1 MRMTLTGYAAAL
13 LTLAFASHAGAATI
27 PAANCS
33 ADAVQAAINSASNGD
48 TVTIPAGSCT
58 WTKMVSIPPSK
69 GVTVQGAGM
78 DATVIVNGLSGLV
91 RVFDVN
97 VGPGTALTRL
107 TGLTIDAR
115 LTAGTSLGEQIQVAG
130 LGLDRFRIDHLRIR
144 NIRLRGILVVPTN
157 GGELSG
163 LIDSNVF
170 ECPGDYSCHGV
181 DIIGSWPGGGTTFEV
196 NAPFSRP
203 FELGSNKSIY
213 IENNTFDFAYPNDG
227 AIDGFGGI
235 QVVFRFNAV
244 KNATVGWHGADSAVY
259 RGPHWFEVYGNTFT
273 DTGTAPG
280 ATFFYRGGT
289 GIQFGNRWTSA
300 YGRFTNGAISIYRA
314 RPETFGS
321 WGQCDGSSSWDGN
334 RGTAGVNPGWPCLD
348 QLGWVFGAS
357 PGSQPTL
364 VPTYFWSDRING
376 GPSTFTTYETG
387 RENMSNWMVEN
398 REWYTEKAGFNGS
411 AGVGV
416 GPISGR
422 PTTCTPGVAYWATDQ
437 GSWNSSGANGLL
449 YKCTGTNSWSL
460 YYTPYSYPHPLTSG
474 GSSSSTSSTGG
485 PPPPG
490 NIRIVY

>member
-1 MRMTLTGYAAAL
+1 MRMTLTGYAAA

-33 ADAVQAAINSASNGD
+33 ADAVQAAINSANNGD
-48 TVTIPAGSCT
+48 TVTIPAGTCT
-58 WTKMVSIPPSK
+58 WTKMVTIPDTK
-69 GVTVQGAGM
+69 GITLQGAGI
-78 DATVIVNGLSGLV
+78 DSTILANGLSGLV
-91 RVFDVN
+91 RMFDIYVKGGN
-97 VGPGTALTRL
+97 ALTRV
-107 TGLTIDAR
+107 TGLTLDAR
-115 LTAGTSLGEQIQVAG
+115 FTSGTSLGEQLQVMG
-130 LGLDRFRIDHLRIR
+130 LGVDRFRLDHLKIK
-144 NIRLRGILVVPTN
+144 NIRFRGILVVAAN

-170 ECPGDYSCHGV
+170 ECPMDYSCHGV

-203 FELGSNKSIY
+203 FELGSNKAIY
-213 IENNTFDFAYPNDG
+213 IENNFFDFAYPNDG

-235 QVVFRFNAV
+235 QIVFRYNNV
-244 KNATVGWHGADSAVY
+244 KNAMVGWHGADSAAY

-289 GIQFGNRWTSA
+289 GVQFDNRWTSA
-300 YGRFTNGAISIYRA
+300 HGRFTNGAISIYRA

-321 WGQCDGSSSWDGN
+321 WGQCDGSSPWDGN

-357 PGSQPTL
+357 PGATPTL
-364 VPTYFWSDRING
+364 VPSYFWNDRING
-376 GPSTFTTYETG
+376 NFSTFTTYESG
-387 RENMSNWMVEN
+387 RENMSNWMKEN
-398 REWYTEKAGFNGS
+398 REYYTEKSGFNGTS
-411 AGVGV
+411 GVGV
-416 GPISGR
+416 GPLSGR
-422 PTTCTPGVAYWATDQ
+422 PATCTAGVGYWATDQ
-437 GSWNSSGANGLL
+437 GSL
-449 YKCTGTNSWSL
+449 YTCTGTNSWSH
-460 YYTPYSYPHPLTSG
+460 YYSPYPYPHPLTSG
-474 GSSSSTSSTGG
+474 GSSSTSSTGG

>member
-1 MRMTLTGYAAAL
+1 MRTILTAYAAAL
-13 LTLAFASHAGAATI
+13 LTLVVGSNAGAATI
-27 PAANCS
+27 PATNCS
-33 ADAVQAAINSASNGD
+33 SGAVQTAINSAGNGD
-48 TVTIPAGSCT
+48 TVTIPGGTCT
-58 WTKMVSIPPSK
+58 WTSAVTIPESK
-69 GVTVQGAGM
+69 GITLQGAGI
-78 DATVIVNGLSGLV
+78 DATTIVNGLSGLV
-91 RVFDVN
+91 RVLDIRVASGN
-97 VGPGTALTRL
+97 PLTRV
-107 TGLTIDAR
+107 TGFTLDAR

-130 LGLDRFRIDHLRIR
+130 LGVDRFRIDHLKIK

-196 NAPFSRP
+196 NAPFTRP

-235 QVVFRFNAV
+235 QIVFRFNSV

-259 RGPHWFEVYGNTFT
+259 RGPHWFEVYGNNFT

-289 GIQFGNRWTSA
+289 GVQFGNRWNSA

-321 WGQCDGSSSWDGN
+321 WGQCDGSSAWDGN
-334 RGTAGVNPGWPCLD
+334 RGNSGNPGWPCLD
-348 QLGWVFGAS
+348 QLGWLFGAS
-357 PGSQPTL
+357 PGSAPTL
-364 VPTYFWSDRING
+364 VPSYFWNDRING

-398 REWYTEKAGFNGS
+398 REYYTEKASFNGS
-411 AGVGV
+411 VGV
-416 GPISGR
+416 GIGPLSAR
-422 PTTCTPGVAYWATDQ
+422 PATCTTGVAYWATDQ
-437 GSWNSSGANGLL
+437 GSWNSTGASGQL
-449 YKCTGTNSWSL
+449 YKCTASNAWSL
-460 YYTPYSYPHPLTSG
+460 YYTPHPYPHPLTQG
-474 GSSSSTSSTGG
+474 GSGSGISG